1 MRDHPAVPNVFRVA
15 SSHSINSMGVAATP
29 SSNNMQQQLKMGANM
44 KYVKSNSYEQQK
56 AVQLEPQPQQQLAKH
71 QLTTSASVEQTHQSM
86 QQQQSPYATLPRG
99 GLRRTQQQQQQQ
111 QYFKQQQLTQQVSQ
125 KHLQT
130 GVINTI
136 SGSIPAT
143 GFQSLAGSFSD
154 LQLNNLSRNN
164 NICSTSSTNNN
175 DKRQQQLLLHHKQQ
189 QQQQHRPHQQRP
201 VSCKPVEQQWASLSS
216 EDANAALEAQ
226 PGFTNVASA
235 RGSYLWLLTPV
246 AAR

>member
-15 SSHSINSMGVAATP
+15 SSHSINSMGAAATP
-29 SSNNMQQQLKMGANM
+29 GSNNMQQQQHLKMGPNI
-44 KYVKSNSYEQQK
+44 KYVKSNSYEQQQV
-56 AVQLEPQPQQQLAKH
+56 AQLDPQPQHQLAKH
-71 QLTTSASVEQTHQSM
+71 QLTTSASIEQTHQLM

-99 GLRRTQQQQQQQ
+99 GLRRTQQEQQQQQ
-111 QYFKQQQLTQQVSQ
+111 TQQDSH

-164 NICSTSSTNNN
+164 NICPTSSSSNN
-175 DKRQQQLLLHHKQQ
+175 DKRQQQQHPPH
-189 QQQQHRPHQQRP
+189 QHRQ
-201 VSCKPVEQQWASLSS
+201 VYCKPVEQQWASPSP
-216 EDANAALEAQ
+216 EGAGTALEAQ
-226 PGFTNVASA
+226 PGFTSMSSV
-235 RGSYLWLLTPV
+235 RDGYLWLLTPV
-246 AAR
+246 AA